1 MIENVDSINNI
12 RLTDGQINESTNH
25 MTINTMIIEKVAILI
40 VEFQVLFHGKGGR
53 LSTKVVTIKKNVE
66 GIFVLIEENA
76 FVRVDSF
83 ETKEIFQNTEMI
95 IACN

>member
-1 MIENVDSINNI
+1 M
-12 RLTDGQINESTNH
+12 
-25 MTINTMIIEKVAILI
+25 
-40 VEFQVLFHGKGGR
+40 LFHGKGGR